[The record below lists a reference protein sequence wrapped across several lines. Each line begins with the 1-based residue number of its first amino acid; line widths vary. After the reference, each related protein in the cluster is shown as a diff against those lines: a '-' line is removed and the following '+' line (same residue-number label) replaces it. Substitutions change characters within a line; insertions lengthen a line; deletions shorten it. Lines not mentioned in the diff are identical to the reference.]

1 MIRFL
6 HIRDL
11 AIVDAL
17 ECEFEPGFNVL
28 TGETGAGKSI
38 IVGALG
44 LVAGVR
50 GSADSV
56 RTGAAKAVVQAA
68 LDTGSR
74 NETIVRREVAAHGR
88 GRVFVDD
95 ALVPIAALK
104 ALGGRFIDI
113 HGQHEHQALLD
124 ARSHLDVVDAYG
136 HFGEARA
143 EVAARHEIWR
153 RTRASFSKAEAGERD
168 RTDRADF
175 LAFQLAEI
183 DRVAPEAGED
193 DRLRAERCRLANAER
208 LQALSSSAY
217 TMLYERDDSAMS
229 TLAGVW
235 RHVEELAALD
245 PAFESHAGVRETVE
259 PALDDVAR
267 ALRSYAARIEASPD
281 RLAQVESR
289 LAEIERLAKKHGGTL
304 DAVLEQRRKIAAELD
319 KLSADENWRTELET
333 ETRRAR
339 DDYLTAAR
347 ALSTRRAA
355 CAGSLATALQNEIR
369 ELAIANGRLEVR
381 LESGLDEV
389 RWSARGI
396 DSAELF
402 FSANPGEALRPLSGV
417 ASGGELSRVMLA
429 LKTIATIDTPG
440 KTLVFDEVDA
450 GIGGAAADRV
460 GERLR
465 ALGERFQV
473 LCVTHVPQLAAH
485 AATHFRVSKEV
496 SGGRTRVR
504 IERLSDAQRVVE
516 LARLMAGRSGEAVLA
531 GAGELLARTRR
542 TEGERRKAK
551 VGSDARMGTEAVEGT
566 A

>member
-193 DRLRAERCRLANAER
+193 DRLGAERCRLANAER

-267 ALRSYAARIEASPD
+267 ALRSYAAHIEASPD

-289 LAEIERLAKKHGGTL
+289 LAEIERLARKHGGTL

-355 CAGSLATALQNEIR
+355 CAGSLATALQNEIG

-496 SGGRTRVR
+496 AGGRTRVR

>member
-44 LVAGVR
+44 LLAGGR

-56 RTGAAKAVVQAA
+56 RTGAARAVVQAA
-68 LDTGSR
+68 LDTGSE
-74 NETIVRREVAAHGR
+74 NETIVRREVSAQGR
-88 GRVFVDD
+88 GRGFVDD
-95 ALVPIAALK
+95 ALAPVAALK
-104 ALGGRFIDI
+104 ALGSRFIDI

-124 ARSHLDVVDAYG
+124 VRSHLDVVDAYG
-136 HFGEARA
+136 NLGAAAAQVAACHETLRRARA
-143 EVAARHEIWR
+143 
-153 RTRASFSKAEAGERD
+153 SLSQAEDGERD
-168 RTDRADF
+168 RADRADF

-183 DRVAPEAGED
+183 DRAAPEAGED
-193 DRLRAERCRLANAER
+193 DRLRTERRRLANAER
-208 LQALSSSAY
+208 LQTLSSGAY
-217 TMLYERDDSAMS
+217 AMLYERDDSAVS
-229 TLAGVW
+229 TLAAVW
-235 RHVEELAALD
+235 RHLEELAALD
-245 PAFESHAGVRETVE
+245 PAFEPHAGVRETVD

-267 ALRSYAARIEASPD
+267 ALRSYAAGIEASPD

-289 LAEIERLAKKHGGTL
+289 LAEIERLARKHGGTL
-304 DAVLEQRRKIAAELD
+304 DTVLERRREIAAELD
-319 KLSADENWRTELET
+319 NLSAVSNRRAELES
-333 ETRRAR
+333 EARRAR
-339 DDYLTAAR
+339 DAYLAAAR
-347 ALSTRRAA
+347 AISTRRAA
-355 CAGSLATALQNEIR
+355 CARALAAALETELR
-369 ELAIANGRLEVR
+369 ELAIANGRVEVR
-381 LESGLDEV
+381 LESGLDEA
-389 RWSARGI
+389 RWSARGT
-396 DSAELF
+396 DAAELF
-402 FSANPGEALRPLSGV
+402 FSANPGEALRPLSAV
-417 ASGGELSRVMLA
+417 ASGGELSRIMLA

-473 LCVTHVPQLAAH
+473 LCVTHAPQLAAH
-485 AATHFRVSKEV
+485 ATTHFRVSKEV
-496 SGGRTRVR
+496 AGGRTCVRV
-504 IERLSDAQRVVE
+504 ERLSDAQRIAE

-531 GAGELLARTRR
+531 GAGELLARTRGGK
-542 TEGERRKAK
+542 GERRKAK
-551 VGSDARMGTEAVEGT
+551 VGADARIGAEGVEGT